1 MATRLERALEVG
13 LRIRPGEQRRT
24 AIMAAYAANA
34 IGAVVVG
41 RSIRDALY
49 LAHRPAKG
57 LAGMYVLSSIV
68 IVAVSWLYGRIADRV
83 PRGTLNAASALVC
96 ALFCAISWVL
106 LGAGTGDWIYPAL
119 YIFVEA
125 MGSLVVIQ
133 FWTMANDV
141 FHARE
146 AKRLFGLIGGG
157 GTLANVIFGLLVA
170 KYAKQIGASNLLW
183 LMVAQLILCALLAKA
198 AAKLASTAPLI
209 QRGGGSTTRPKGSLL
224 TKAGLISVFGS
235 KHLALVAGIAAV
247 SAATVTVVD
256 FQFKIAAAEVLQQ
269 DELAGY
275 FGKFYGICGGIAL
288 AVQLWV
294 TGRVLERF
302 GILASLL
309 PLPTGLALGSLF
321 SAAVP
326 APGLFVQSLAK
337 GSDTIFRYT
346 INDASMQL
354 LYVPVQ
360 PHVRGRAKAF
370 IDGILKPSAIALTG
384 GVLYFY
390 KQSGGAH
397 RSLTLPVLT
406 GVVLWVVLLVQ
417 ARGEYVKSLVESLE
431 RRHLDLSATPL
442 AGHNEATA
450 RALRAALHGDPATAL
465 HAITLVQHAGGAS
478 EFASDLRQLLW
489 SPDPRVRA
497 ASVEWLGTFRVEAA
511 LAEMRALLEDPDP
524 EVRASALGA
533 VCAIEL
539 ENSVATVMPF
549 LDPKKAPEAIVR
561 AAAAVAL
568 IRHAGLDGVLAA
580 AEPLKALLAAQ
591 DPQDRAAAADA
602 LGNIGVRGFYRPLL
616 SFLRDPDAM
625 VCRRAI
631 AAAGKLKTPELIA
644 PLIDAFRRRETTLEA
659 ASALAAFGPGIE
671 QQLGAT
677 LNNETAPVECRRGVA
692 MVLGRL
698 GTREAAT
705 ALTSALLT
713 PAGSVRRAAARA
725 LSRLARRNRVPLDT
739 PKVETAVRA
748 ELAGARLALA
758 ALKRL
763 GLPLPEAGKPPKT
776 QGELLAL
783 SLLEERDG
791 RLLQV
796 LTLLEVLLPQVR
808 LDVVAENLRSES
820 AAARGNAI
828 EVLDN
833 ALPEPW
839 KRMVMAALDEVKR
852 RSDLVLPDPRPPPEL
867 TEALA
872 RSESGE
878 WVAACAVRWAHEPS
892 AGLDLE
898 RLTPALQAALGAD
911 TPPLREAAAV
921 ALEAARSKDLSE
933 LVGPLLRDPSL
944 SVRRTASRLLGRP
957 AEAPPPH
964 PATALPG
971 LPAVPAIPQ
980 TPPPLATPRQS

>member
-157 GTLANVIFGLLVA
+157 GTLANVIFGLLVG
-170 KYAKQIGASNLLW
+170 KYAKTIGAQNLLW
-183 LMVAQLILCALLAKA
+183 LMVGQLILCSLLARA
-198 AAKLASTAPLI
+198 GAKFATSTPSIARRAQPAHKAPLLS
-209 QRGGGSTTRPKGSLL
+209 R
-224 TKAGLISVFGS
+224 AGLSFLGNR
-235 KHLALVAGIAAV
+235 HLTIVALIGGV
-247 SAATVTVVD
+247 SAAAVTIVD
-256 FQFKIAAAEVLQQ
+256 FQFKLSAATVLNQN
-269 DELAGY
+269 ELAGY
-275 FGKFYGICGGIAL
+275 FGRFYGICGGVAL
-288 AVQLWV
+288 GVQIWI
-294 TGRVLERF
+294 TGRVLERY

-309 PLPTGLALGSLF
+309 PLPVGLALGSG
-321 SAAVP
+321 SAA
-326 APGLFVQSLAK
+326 AMANPGLFVSSLAK

-489 SPDPRVRA
+489 SPDARVRA

-568 IRHAGLDGVLAA
+568 IRHAGLDGVLVA

-625 VCRRAI
+625 VRRRAI

-677 LNNETAPVECRRGVA
+677 LNNEAAQVECRRGVA

-971 LPAVPAIPQ
+971 LPSVPAIPQ

>member
-1 MATRLERALEVG
+1 MATTLERALEAG

-24 AIMAAYAANA
+24 AMMAAYAANA

-57 LAGMYVLSSIV
+57 LAGMYVLSSGV
-68 IVAVSWLYGRIADRV
+68 IVLVSWLYARVADKV
-83 PRGTLNAASALVC
+83 PRGTLNAASAVIC
-96 ALFCAISWVL
+96 AAFCAIAWVL
-106 LGAGTGDWIYPAL
+106 LGANTGDWIYPAL

-125 MGSLVVIQ
+125 MGSLIVIQ

-157 GTLANVIFGLLVA
+157 GTLANMVFGLLVG
-170 KYAKQIGASNLLW
+170 KYAKVVGADNLLW
-183 LMVAQLILCALLAKA
+183 LMVGQLLLCAVLAKGA
-198 AAKLASTAPLI
+198 ARLASTAPLVM
-209 QRGGGSTTRPKGSLL
+209 QRTTSASRTKPSLL
-224 TKAGLISVFGS
+224 TAAGILSVLGS
-235 KHLALVAGIAAV
+235 KHLVLVAGIAAA

-256 FQFKIAAAEVLQQ
+256 FQFKIAAAAAMQQ

-275 FGKFYGICGGIAL
+275 FGRFYGICGGIAL
-288 AVQLWV
+288 AIQLWV

-309 PLPTGLALGSLF
+309 PLPTGLALGSMF
-321 SAAVP
+321 SAVMP

-370 IDGILKPSAIALTG
+370 IDGVLKPTAIAFTG
-384 GVLYFY
+384 ALLFFY
-390 KQSGGAH
+390 KQQGGEH
-397 RSLTLPVLT
+397 RSLTWPVMV
-406 GVVLWVVLLVQ
+406 GVVLWIVLLVR

-450 RALRAALHGDPATAL
+450 RALRSALHGDPATAL
-465 HAITLVQHAGGAS
+465 HAITLLQHAGGAA
-478 EFASDLRQLLW
+478 EFSADLRQLLW
-489 SPDPRVRA
+489 SQDARVRA
-497 ASVEWLGTFRVEAA
+497 AAVDWLGTFRVSAA
-511 LAEMRALLEDPDP
+511 VTEMRGLLEDPSP

-533 VCAIEL
+533 VCAIEQ
-539 ENSVATVMPF
+539 EEAVATVTPF
-549 LDPKKAPEAIVR
+549 LDPQKAPEAIVR

-591 DPQDRAAAADA
+591 DPADRASAADA

-616 SFLRDPDAM
+616 SFLKDQSPM
-625 VCRRAI
+625 VRRRAI
-631 AAAGKLKTPELIA
+631 AAAGKLKTTELIA
-644 PLIDAFRRRETTLEA
+644 PLVEAFMRRETTLEA
-659 ASALAAFGPGIE
+659 ASALTAFGPGIE
-671 QQLGAT
+671 GQLTAV
-677 LNNETAPVECRRGVA
+677 LVDENEAIECRRGVA
-692 MVLGRL
+692 LVLGRL
-698 GTREAAT
+698 ATREAAD
-705 ALTSALLT
+705 ALTSVLQSKTGA
-713 PAGSVRRAAARA
+713 VRKAAARA
-725 LSRLARRNRVPLDT
+725 LARLIRRNRVPIDAH
-739 PKVETAVRA
+739 KVEAAVRS

-763 GLPLPEAGKPPKT
+763 QLSLPDAGKPPKT
-776 QGELLAL
+776 LPELLGL
-783 SLLEERDG
+783 SLLEERDS
-791 RLLQV
+791 RVLQV
-796 LTLLEVLLPQVR
+796 LMLLEVLLPQVR

-820 AAARGNAI
+820 PAARGNAI

-852 RSDLVLPDPRPPPEL
+852 RSDQVLADPRPAPEL
-867 TEALA
+867 VAALA
-872 RSESGE
+872 STESGD
-878 WVAACAVRWAHEPS
+878 WVAACSVRWAQEVPAQIAL
-892 AGLDLE
+892 AGL
-898 RLTPALQAALGAD
+898 RPALLTALGSHS
-911 TPPLREAAAV
+911 PPLREAAAA
-921 ALEAARSKDLSE
+921 ALASAGVPE
-933 LVGPLLRDPSL
+933 LAKLLAPLEQDPSP
-944 SVRRTASRLLGRP
+944 SVRVTTARLLGKPVSAAP
-957 AEAPPPH
+957 AITPAP
-964 PATALPG
+964 ALPRS
-971 LPAVPAIPQ
+971 A
-980 TPPPLATPRQS
+980 